1 MSLKKSGSFIG
12 SLLAG
17 LMLFSVVILPLT
29 GVMLSDGGA
38 GGKYSGSAVSDG
50 KWSSEGGKDSD
61 TDNESGADSDTKR
74 GGLSESGGSDPDKNV
89 GAAVIREYMLCID
102 DGEKKAV
109 FAVTADLSRRSAEV
123 SEIADKGE
131 KSFSECYDYGGASYL
146 LSAVEREYPSNFDRY
161 VILDKTACEKIID
174 FIGGAIVS
182 GDNVYYNKNN
192 DGQTVVSDDIRIVGG
207 AFFDEMDAVGR
218 AAAVKGAVNSFLN
231 CRDTD
236 GAVGLL
242 FRLSD
247 TDISMPSYTRVRK
260 LFYEE
265 E

>member
-1 MSLKKSGSFIG
+1 MKKSGSFIG

-38 GGKYSGSAVSDG
+38 GGKYSGSAVSDEKG
-50 KWSSEGGKDSD
+50 SFQSGKDSD

-74 GGLSESGGSDPDKNV
+74 GGMSESGGYPDKKV

-102 DGEKKAV
+102 DGEKKSV

-123 SEIADKGE
+123 NEIADKGE

-146 LSAVEREYPSNFDRY
+146 LSAVEKEYPSNFDRY

-182 GDNVYYNKNN
+182 GNNVYYNKNS
-192 DGQTVVSDDIRIVGG
+192 DGRTVVSDDIRIVGG

-236 GAVGLL
+236 GAVGSL

>member
-50 KWSSEGGKDSD
+50 KGSYESGKDSEKD
-61 TDNESGADSDTKR
+61 TESGAGSDTKR
-74 GGLSESGGSDPDKNV
+74 GGMSESGGDPDKKV

-123 SEIADKGE
+123 SEISDKGE
-131 KSFSECYDYGGASYL
+131 RSFSECYDYGGASYL
-146 LSAVEREYPSNFDRY
+146 LSAVEKEYPSNFDRY

-182 GDNVYYNKNN
+182 GDNVYYNKNSE
-192 DGQTVVSDDIRIVGG
+192 GQTVVSDNIRIVGG
-207 AFFDEMDAVGR
+207 AFFVEMDAVGR

-231 CRDTD
+231 CRDAD

-242 FRLSD
+242 FRLAD

>member
-1 MSLKKSGSFIG
+1 MKKSGSFIG

-29 GVMLSDGGA
+29 CVMLSDGGA
-38 GGKYSGSAVSDG
+38 GGKYFGSAVSDG
-50 KWSSEGGKDSD
+50 KGSSVSGKDSD
-61 TDNESGADSDTKR
+61 ADTESGAGSDTNR
-74 GGLSESGGSDPDKNV
+74 GEMSESGGNSDQKV

-123 SEIADKGE
+123 SEIADKEE

-146 LSAVEREYPSNFDRY
+146 LSAVEKEYPSDFDKY

-182 GDNVYYNKNN
+182 GDNVYYNKNS

-207 AFFDEMDAVGR
+207 AFFGEMDTVGR
-218 AAAVKGAVNSFLN
+218 AVAVKGAVNSFLN

-247 TDISMPSYTRVRK
+247 TDISMPSYTRVRR

>member
-1 MSLKKSGSFIG
+1 MKKSGSFIG

-38 GGKYSGSAVSDG
+38 GGKYSGSAVSDEKG
-50 KWSSEGGKDSD
+50 SFQSGKDSD

-74 GGLSESGGSDPDKNV
+74 GGMSESGGYPDKKV

-102 DGEKKAV
+102 DGEKKSV

-123 SEIADKGE
+123 NEITDKGE

-146 LSAVEREYPSNFDRY
+146 LSAVEKEYPSNFDRY

-182 GDNVYYNKNN
+182 GNNVYYNKNS
-192 DGQTVVSDDIRIVGG
+192 DGRTVVSDDIRIVGG

-236 GAVGLL
+236 GAVESL